1 MDQTDEEVQETHV
14 CGQRAVALVEDKR
27 FSLALLREGA
37 IC

>member
-1 MDQTDEEVQETHV
+1 MGIFLTWTRGSSGVFRD
-14 CGQRAVALVEDKR
+14 DKR